1 MFSVLISVYLASL
14 RPHQMVWALVTRW
27 TTYRL
32 IRVGGSAGFWV
43 GEIFAASPWLARY
56 CTSALDTNRC
66 RLLDNQLDFLGV
78 SGVDPTVGL
87 DSDVRWIDWHLMS
100 PPPLDPSWKIGRV
113 PRRVLRQ
120 WKPWITSYFGCL
132 KLATVNL
139 LWCDQT
145 CQIDG
150 MVAHLGYAM
159 KQMEIPMTLDP
170 GLLFSSFC
178 KSGGLN

>member
-1 MFSVLISVYLASL
+1 MFSVLISAYLASL

-87 DSDVRWIDWHLMS
+87 DSNVRWIDWHLMS

-120 WKPWITSYFGCL
+120 WKPWITSYFGYLEACNCQSI
-132 KLATVNL
+132 VMWPNL
-139 LWCDQT
+139 PNRRNGCPLGLCYEA
-145 CQIDG
+145 DG
-150 MVAHLGYAM
+150 
-159 KQMEIPMTLDP
+159 DP
-170 GLLFSSFC
+170 NDSWSGPSLLFF
-178 KSGGLN
+178 L